1 MLREL
6 AFGCAESARAL
17 GGIPGYPRERETGPL
32 VPFGMDADA
41 RRGAPRGIVL
51 VRASWPALQAR
62 RPPRAD
68 GREVRVLAR
77 AQGFSAGPQRL
88 AWDGRD
94 GEGREAGAGVYFVR
108 MRTPMARCYFQ
119 ASRKQVVCLVWR
131 HTRPSAEV
139 HAFLTVRHL
148 T

>member
-1 MLREL
+1 
-6 AFGCAESARAL
+6 
-17 GGIPGYPRERETGPL
+17 
-32 VPFGMDADA
+32 MDADA

-51 VRASWPALQAR
+51 VRASSELPDVVGHEASWPALQAR

-108 MRTPMARCYFQ
+108 MRTPMAQ
-119 ASRKQVVCLVWR
+119 W
-131 HTRPSAEV
+131 TRAV
-139 HAFLTVRHL
+139 IRIR
-148 T
+148 